1 MPGGYRYKQP
11 QISQG
16 LVLEEV
22 GKEKYEE
29 EDEEEDRLWQQM
41 DHHSAEEEG
50 EYKEYHEHSL
60 DRKEYLDHCTF
71 TPVINHK
78 SRTMDQSGTQQKASG
93 GGGGGGGGFGKTKMP
108 RHDLLYLKGKM
119 KLKKKNMLI
128 DKKKKELLADCTF
141 SPKVNKRKKGKKG
154 KKGSS
159 GRSSERSGGGG
170 GGGGGSSNSP
180 SERAGNRMY
189 ERWQHSAKKM
199 LSSPTRKRGGGGS
212 SSGGG
217 SSGGGSSG
225 GGGGTKDFRVKSYQ
239 TSEEL
244 AVMAW

>member
-29 EDEEEDRLWQQM
+29 EEEDRLWQQM

-50 EYKEYHEHSL
+50 EYKEYKEYNEYKEYKEHKEYHEHSL

-93 GGGGGGGGFGKTKMP
+93 GGGGGGGGLEKQRCRGM
-108 RHDLLYLKGKM
+108 
-119 KLKKKNMLI
+119 I
-128 DKKKKELLADCTF
+128 CCT
-141 SPKVNKRKKGKKG
+141 
-154 KKGSS
+154 
-159 GRSSERSGGGG
+159 
-170 GGGGGSSNSP
+170 
-180 SERAGNRMY
+180 
-189 ERWQHSAKKM
+189 
-199 LSSPTRKRGGGGS
+199 
-212 SSGGG
+212 
-217 SSGGGSSG
+217 
-225 GGGGTKDFRVKSYQ
+225 
-239 TSEEL
+239 
-244 AVMAW
+244 